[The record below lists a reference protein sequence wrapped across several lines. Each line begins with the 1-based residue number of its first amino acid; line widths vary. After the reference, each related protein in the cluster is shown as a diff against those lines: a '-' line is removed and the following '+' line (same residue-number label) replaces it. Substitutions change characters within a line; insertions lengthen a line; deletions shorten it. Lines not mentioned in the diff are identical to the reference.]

1 MSYLATDFLAGHPEY
16 EPFVDACRD
25 VFLQLHPDERATK
38 EQWVAYERWRDC
50 LTKAMSFSLYLRMTE
65 LERRTVDAEVRSFR
79 YLFPFSG
86 FEQAPTPQR
95 RRDVFPILVS
105 METQYPKYS
114 TGDAGEAH
122 ARESGYFPD
131 ADPAN
136 PRHDAPHDQ
145 QEQHR
150 ELMRARPTKAAEH
163 RKSYWSK
170 EDVRRAFLD
179 RLERYPGN
187 SRQKNYTVPELDDEG
202 RPKLDTNG
210 LEKPV
215 KVYKWQAVQN
225 YIWRTTGVKI
235 APELIREH
243 ARTAANLREVSDP
256 QDLNPYIPQPRAQN
270 PQRPLAPRPPRSH

>member
-38 EQWVAYERWRDC
+38 EQ
-50 LTKAMSFSLYLRMTE
+50 MTE

-131 ADPAN
+131 ADPA
-136 PRHDAPHDQ
+136 
-145 QEQHR
+145 EQHR